1 MPVLEKKAEQVG
13 AVLPKLPVPGLRR
26 TLDAYL
32 ACVKPLVSEERFRA
46 TRAAV
51 EEFGRAGGAGEL
63 LQRKLL
69 ERREKTDNWVYDFW
83 LQDMYLNNRL
93 ALPVNSSPAMVLPKQ
108 SFRDRADCLRFAA
121 RLVSGTLEYKAML
134 DARSVPV
141 DHARGLLSEAK
152 LDPLCMEQ
160 YYRLFSSY
168 RRPGLKHDTLLTDRS
183 SASPKSEHIVVACNS
198 QFFTLDVV
206 LNSQKLC
213 EAEIVAQ
220 LEKICKMAE
229 NAEESQ
235 PPVGLLTSDGRT
247 EWAQAWEV
255 LMQDTVNRGSLDVL
269 ERCVCV
275 VCLDE
280 PCRSET
286 TDSTLAQLL
295 LHGGGRE
302 KNGANRWY
310 DKSVQLVVGMDG
322 VCGVVCEHS
331 ALEGIVLVEFT
342 EYLLKFMMGKPL
354 NLSGATRVKDLHP
367 PRRLPWRCSSQI
379 QSLLTSSAERLQRLV
394 RNLDMDVFKFAFYGK
409 EFIKKQKMSPDAFI
423 QVALQLAF
431 YRCNGRQVSTY
442 ESASIRRFRQGR
454 VDNIRSATPEALA
467 FARAMTDERDAEK
480 KQLLLDAVKAQADC
494 TALAITGNGI
504 DNHLLGLREIAQEM
518 KLEKPKIFSDE
529 SYLVSNQFILSTS
542 QVPTNLEM
550 FCCYGPV
557 VPNGYGACY
566 NPQPSHI
573 LFSVSSF
580 RESTETSSAAFV
592 KALEAALLDM
602 RDVCDSGKAATPLK
616 NVNLFSYIKV

>member
-1 MPVLEKKAEQVG
+1 RYFRACALTAALPLRRQ
-13 AVLPKLPVPGLRR
+13 VLPKLPVPGLRR

-134 DARSVPV
+134 D
-141 DHARGLLSEAK
+141 

-331 ALEGIVLVEFT
+331 ALEGIVLNDYRGER
-342 EYLLKFMMGKPL
+342 
-354 NLSGATRVKDLHP
+354 TRTQASAG
-367 PRRLPWRCSSQI
+367 PR
-379 QSLLTSSAERLQRLV
+379 QSVSFSRRFFRLV

-467 FARAMTDERDAEK
+467 FARAMTDERVSPSDAEK

-602 RDVCDSGKAATPLK
+602 RDVCDSGKGQGSNK
-616 NVNLFSYIKV
+616 SSS